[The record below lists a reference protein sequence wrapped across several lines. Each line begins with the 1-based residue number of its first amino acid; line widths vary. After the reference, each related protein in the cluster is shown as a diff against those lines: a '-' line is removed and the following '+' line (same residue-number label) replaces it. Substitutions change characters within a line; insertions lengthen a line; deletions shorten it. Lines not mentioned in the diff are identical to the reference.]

1 MIAHATPY
9 PRRLA
14 STVLAGAVVLSGG
27 GVGSGGPGGTHAT
40 PSAATEQEW
49 RSLASER
56 PAPLEGAPR
65 VTISEVVLTGA
76 YDWNAPGTV
85 TPALGIAE
93 IAAAGLLRRR
103 DVDFVERRRFAAAA
117 EAEREGRAR
126 RPGQPPA
133 GVSRS
138 VDFSATAV
146 WLPTASTSSVEVRLT
161 RLETGDV
168 VGATRVSLEGQPD
181 PVTLARA
188 LVAGIVEVL
197 DDLGRRPAW
206 TDPMTAGVNA
216 TAPSRV
222 SDQAQRAFFQGLAS
236 EERWNWEGARRG
248 YQSASADQGFHEAV
262 AALARAARLRLGGT
276 LAAS

>member
-1 MIAHATPY
+1 VIAHTTPFH
-9 PRRLA
+9 RRLA
-14 STVLAGAVVLSGG
+14 TTVLAGAVVLSGG
-27 GVGSGGPGGTHAT
+27 CAGSGGSGGAPVA

-49 RSLASER
+49 RSLARPR

-65 VTISEVVLTGA
+65 VTLSDVVLTGA
-76 YDWNAPGTV
+76 YGWGSPGTV
-85 TPALGIAE
+85 APSLGIAE
-93 IAAAGLLRRR
+93 LAVAGLLRRR
-103 DVDFVERRRFAAAA
+103 DVDFVERRRFSAAA

-188 LVAGIVEVL
+188 VVAGVVEVL
-197 DDLGRRPAW
+197 DDLDRRPAW
-206 TDPMTAGVNA
+206 TDPASANVNA
-216 TAPSRV
+216 TARSRV

-248 YQSASADQGFHEAV
+248 YQSALADPGFHEAS